1 MKVVLKG
8 EARPREEVYNNI
20 LLIIAVLVCDA
31 TWSLHGIG
39 KGDSLKKFLDSLHFR
54 DQVNVSNN
62 TPALKKQVEVEKEK
76 AMVCLMENMRE
87 TWIFLDND
95 YTVKM

>member
-1 MKVVLKG
+1 M
-8 EARPREEVYNNI
+8 
-20 LLIIAVLVCDA
+20 
-31 TWSLHGIG
+31 
-39 KGDSLKKFLDSLHFR
+39 KKFLDSLHFR

-62 TPALKKQVEVEKEK
+62 TPALKKQVDVEKEK